1 VIFTPVSRVASA
13 ERRRN
18 PFTVDDGTGT
28 VECTFRLDQ
37 DPHGDRANVKQGTLF
52 QAPSKNRSSALIP
65 VGSVVRVQGRVRAK
79 WNSREICGESIGPS
93 TPTLVL
99 ERTILTTRAQ
109 SDAMAPGLSLTI
121 GDKLSLCTKSTTS
134 CPRNSLFRL
143 HPALSL
149 LVPKTSHVPPNLWSP
164 MPTLPPLHLAFIL
177 HHLRQLR

>member
-1 VIFTPVSRVASA
+1 VIFTLVSRVASA

-37 DPHGDRANVKQGTLF
+37 DPHGDRANVKQGTVF

-79 WNSREICGESIGPS
+79 WDSREVYGESIGPS
-93 TPTLVL
+93 IPTLVL
-99 ERTILTTRAQ
+99 EKVILTTSVQ
-109 SDAMAPGLSLTI
+109 SDARDPALSLTI
-121 GDKLSLCTKSTTS
+121 GGKSSLCTKSTTS
-134 CPRNSLFRL
+134 RPRNSLFHL
-143 HPALSL
+143 HLALSL
-149 LVPKTSHVPPNLWSP
+149 LVPKTSHLPPNLQLP
-164 MPTLPPLHLAFIL
+164 IPALPPLRPAFIP